1 MQNVDNSV
9 LCLLHNPQDSEKYLK
24 SFINDFDES
33 LASRVRFL
41 PFVPSPFDNQKRIS
55 HTCNAVLDTPI
66 YNGEHWML
74 TAALC
79 SLLQTACFIDSCRD

>member
-1 MQNVDNSV
+1 VDNSV
-9 LCLLHNPQDSEKYLK
+9 LCLLHNPQDSEKYLM

-41 PFVPSPFDNQKRIS
+41 PFVPSPFENQKRVS

-66 YNGEHWML
+66 YNGRINVITSSRSHINL
-74 TAALC
+74 TM
-79 SLLQTACFIDSCRD
+79 RDCD